1 MVGQWPMDLTTGD
14 AGGGAE
20 REKPMDKM
28 WAGAQT
34 SLDAGQRLFWTGEHG
49 ELEDLREIFADGAV
63 VWHNTDDKL
72 TDIDQTIRNLR
83 AIKSVATEFR
93 YVDIRREPTP
103 TGFVQQHVL
112 VVKTTDGREIRDM
125 CCCVC
130 RVEDGRIAH
139 MDAYH
144 DSAAT
149 PPIPGRKPGRDW
161 RHES

>member
-1 MVGQWPMDLTTGD
+1 LAVSDLYANAEASLKAGERLFSVAENGD
-14 AGGGAE
+14 LEELWTIFSDGAE
-20 REKPMDKM
+20 
-28 WAGAQT
+28 
-34 SLDAGQRLFWTGEHG
+34 
-49 ELEDLREIFADGAV
+49 

-72 TDIDQTIRNLR
+72 TSVEQSIKNLR
-83 AIKSVATEFR
+83 AIRAAADEFR

-112 VVKTTDGREIRDM
+112 LVKMKDGREIRDM

-130 RVEDGRIAH
+130 RVENGRIAH

-161 RHES
+161 RHEA